1 MAITEQQQAMLDN
14 MCYVATEAKLGT
26 LLTEIIDEGIGK
38 KTTEGGEIFNDYTNN
53 KAGNNAHAE
62 GRNTTAE
69 AENSHAEGRA
79 TKAIGKASHA
89 EGISTQANAESSHA
103 EGYATKAN
111 GIQSHAEGNQTEA
124 GLQSHAE
131 GDQTKA
137 TGETAHSE
145 GRLTEASGAS
155 SHAEGKYTKA
165 TGHRAHAEGN
175 NTKATNEATHSEGVD
190 TEASGKASHTEG
202 TGTVAGGDNQHT
214 QGKYNIKDENNK
226 YAHIVGNG
234 AANNDRSNAHT
245 IDWDG
250 NAWYAGD
257 VKVGGT
263 SYDDGV
269 NVATETEL
277 ERLKYYGDKDIIPS
291 PENYFTVNSTGETIT
306 GLTAI
311 GKTQTELV
319 IPYEIEGK
327 EITRIESNAFNG
339 CTSLTSVSIPDSV
352 TSIGFSAFEICSS
365 LTSINIPNSVTSIGT
380 YAFSECTSLTSIN
393 IPNSVTSIDNYAFD
407 SCSSLTS
414 VNIPNSVTSIGID
427 AFQGCTNLK
436 IYCEQGSYAETFA
449 KDNNIPI
456 VYTAVK
462 DIGSNVEIVDNLT
475 TSDSTKALSAN
486 QGKILN
492 DTKANVTAVLTKTN
506 TTAFTPTANYHPA
519 TKKYVDDSI
528 STSGGGDML
537 KSVYD
542 TDNTGVVDN
551 AEKLG
556 GQLPSYYAKA
566 STSVVVTLPNTVA
579 DWTIDTDENGETYY
593 TKSFSNEVFTSDG
606 TPFVGVNYSD
616 TISIARQQAEAYD
629 SIDRVKV
636 ADGTAVFYC
645 FNDIPSVSLDIQIK
659 MVY

>member
-175 NTKATNEATHSEGVD
+175 NTKATNEAAHSEGVD